1 MPVYQDIEENFKRGV
16 IDMIILKLLSQGD
29 MYAYQMASVITE
41 QSGGKIEVKLGTVYG
56 PLYRMINRG
65 YISEYKEL
73 VGKRRTRVYYHIE
86 PAGLEYLNMSV
97 EIYCNINYAV
107 QKMIT
112 DKSKR
117 QDDEQGVF

>member
-16 IDMIILKLLSQGD
+16 IDMIILKLLSQAD

-56 PLYRMINRG
+56 PLYRMIDRG
-65 YISEYKEL
+65 YISERKEL

-86 PAGLEYLNMSV
+86 SAGLEYLNMSV
-97 EIYCNINYAV
+97 EIYCNINDEV
-107 QKMIT
+107 QKIIT
-112 DKSKR
+112 GEKR
-117 QDDEQGVF
+117 GQKNE